1 MIPVP
6 VYPAV
11 EAADQWLVE
20 VLGFVERVRIGPGH
34 RAQLSFGV
42 GSLIVAEVGND
53 RVAPLGEQASESAML
68 RVADVAATWN
78 TSSIGAVRSSR
89 RRATTPKA
97 SASAPSATL
106 VDTAGH

>member
-11 EAADQWLVE
+11 EAADQWLVKA
-20 VLGFVERVRIGPGH
+20 LGFVERVRIGPGH

-68 RVADVAATWN
+68 RVADVAATCEHVLDRGSEVVQE
-78 TSSIGAVRSSR
+78 TCDY
-89 RRATTPKA
+89 P
-97 SASAPSATL
+97 
-106 VDTAGH
+106 